1 MLFKHI
7 ALVAIGISNVS
18 ALDNVLLN
26 NEVTSIVEEA
36 PHTNLRGVVTDT
48 TATIDDMDIGETNDL
63 EEEEVEDDEGAVS
76 VSWLAA
82 AHRMMMKKKGGLTAA
97 QKKAKQALKKL
108 KNNKKNKNNSNNK
121 NNNNSG
127 GGSSTRAE
135 CTDRGNQ
142 KWCLN
147 EWQPLD
153 GKCKW
158 ANNKCSK
165 QRADCVD
172 RGNVNW
178 CTNEV
183 SAHRE
188 LIMLCVY
195 MICSYLTQ
203 DTHLIDL

>member
-1 MLFKHI
+1 MMLFKHI
-7 ALVAIGISNVS
+7 VLIAIGIANVS

-26 NEVTSIVEEA
+26 DEVTSIVEEV

-48 TATIDDMDIGETNDL
+48 TATVDDSDMDIGETTNEL
-63 EEEEVEDDEGAVS
+63 EEEEEEDGD

-82 AHRMMMKKKGGLTAA
+82 AHRMMMMKKKLTPA

-108 KNNKKNKNNSNNK
+108 ENNKKNKNNGNNK

-135 CTDRGNQ
+135 CTDRGNK

-153 GKCKW
+153 GTCKW
-158 ANNKCSK
+158 ANKKCSK

-183 SAHRE
+183 SALRE
-188 LIMLCVY
+188 LIMFCMY